1 MRFGV
6 VLLTLLPQSSA
17 LGRTQEQPRLLDRV
31 VPLPMALNQDFR
43 FRKTKLYLLTENAP
57 GQEKS
62 SATDSTQGRTRGGK
76 LASTAPSRKSIT
88 DRDGSIRV
96 ERQYRVF
103 GAVTKLCQRG
113 RVGS

>member
-1 MRFGV
+1 MKLGV
-6 VLLTLLPQSSA
+6 VLLTLLPLASA

-62 SATDSTQGRTRGGK
+62 SGKEENSRAQRRRANRLRSRTPRSASKGSTGF
-76 LASTAPSRKSIT
+76 LAR
-88 DRDGSIRV
+88 
-96 ERQYRVF
+96 
-103 GAVTKLCQRG
+103 
-113 RVGS
+113 